1 MKKAFVWGTAVICVL
16 CLASCGYIA
25 PLQGS
30 GKIVTN
36 TYSASGFT
44 GIEASNVMNVTVTT
58 GSDYSVTVSCDDNIM
73 EHLTVSTKNGTLRL
87 GECDI
92 PSVNPTKMT
101 ATVSM
106 PVAVDVINASG
117 ASKVSVGNVQAGAF
131 SSIVSGAS
139 RVTVETLR
147 ADSFDLDISGAS
159 SFSVA
164 SSSLGG
170 QSLSAAISGDSHAY
184 LFNLPVNTAVL
195 NVSGA
200 SDAEAN
206 VSLSISGTS
215 SGASSI
221 RYRGSAASS
230 VVCSGASSCDK
241 EN

>member
-36 TYSASGFT
+36 RYSVSGFS
-44 GIEASNVMNVTVTT
+44 GIEASNVMNVTITT
-58 GSDYSVTVSCDDNIM
+58 GPDYSVSVSCDDNIM
-73 EHLTVSTKNGTLRL
+73 EHLTVSTKDGTLRL

-92 PSVNPTKMT
+92 PSINPTKMT
-101 ATVSM
+101 AMVSM
-106 PVAVDVINASG
+106 PALSAVNASG
-117 ASKVSVGNVQAGAF
+117 ASKVSVGNVQASAF

-147 ADSFDLDISGAS
+147 ADSIDLEVSGAS

-170 QSLSAAISGDSHAY
+170 QNLSADISGDSRAS
-184 LFNLPVNTAVL
+184 LFNLPVNSAVL

-230 VVCSGASSCDK
+230 VFCSGASSCVR

>member
-36 TYSASGFT
+36 TYSVSGFS
-44 GIEASNVMNVTVTT
+44 GIEASNVMDVTVTT
-58 GSDYSVTVSCDDNIM
+58 GTDYSVSVSCDGNIM
-73 EHLTVSTKNGTLRL
+73 EHMTVSVKNGTLHL
-87 GECDI
+87 GDLDVW
-92 PSVNPTKMT
+92 SVNPTKMT

-106 PVAVDVINASG
+106 PAVSAVNASG

-131 SSIVSGAS
+131 SSTVSGAS
-139 RVTVETLR
+139 RVTVEILD
-147 ADSFDLDISGAS
+147 ADSIDLEISGAS
-159 SFSVA
+159 TFTVA

-170 QSLSAAISGDSHAY
+170 QSLNANISGDSHAG
-184 LFNLPVNTAVL
+184 LFNLPVGSAVL

-206 VSLSISGTS
+206 ASLSISGTS

-230 VVCSGASSCDK
+230 VVCSGASSCVRD
-241 EN
+241 N